1 MPNVSFLKTF
11 AAAWNSRDIDA
22 IMMYMAADGVFI
34 SAAGE
39 RAEGG
44 QRVRAA
50 FSRLFAA
57 FPDAHWESENHYVR
71 GNRGVSEWVFSGTDA
86 EDGTVVEKK
95 GCAIFTFR
103 DGKIVVKDTYMK
115 GARNE
120 RPG

>member
-11 AAAWNSRDIDA
+11 AATWNSRDIDA

-34 SAAGE
+34 SAACE

-50 FSRLFAA
+50 FSRLFVA
-57 FPDAHWESENHYVR
+57 FPDALWESENHYVR
-71 GNRGVSEWVFSGTDA
+71 GNRSVSVWVFSGTDA

-103 DGKIVVKDTYMK
+103 DGKIAVKNTYMK

-120 RPG
+120 GSG

>member
-11 AAAWNSRDIDA
+11 AATWNSRDIDA

-39 RAEGG
+39 RAEGS

-50 FSRLFAA
+50 FSRLFDA
-57 FPDAHWESENHYVR
+57 FPDACWENENHYVR

-95 GCAIFTFR
+95 GCDIFTFR
-103 DGKIVVKDTYMK
+103 DGKIAVKDTYMK
-115 GARNE
+115 GARDE